1 MVKRELLGK
10 KRGLGGGKKG
20 LGGWDMK
27 EQRGF

>member
-20 LGGWDMK
+20 LGGWDIK